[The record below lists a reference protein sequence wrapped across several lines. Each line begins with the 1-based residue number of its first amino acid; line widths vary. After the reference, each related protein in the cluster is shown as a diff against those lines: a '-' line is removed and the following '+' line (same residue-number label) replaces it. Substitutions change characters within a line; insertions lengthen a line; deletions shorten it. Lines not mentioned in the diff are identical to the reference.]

1 MSSQSK
7 THRDTIDMRDFDNTS
22 ASDISKLIG
31 MLQQRTVYVNRNWY
45 EWKVNTNQNWLKDG
59 ETAMWLGLERPL
71 ARKKARQQPPPTR
84 MYIVPEWFGK
94 EIDKAWGVTVG
105 DMLAIRAEVER
116 NGKQHLPAWV
126 YARELQWWN
135 AMFNDNIA
143 EAPVYIRHVLDLQ
156 RKIGF
161 KSRDY
166 PGFKLTNESIPDLT
180 ISFMQKIS
188 SCDGSQ
194 VASDRFQGDG
204 DAESVQPI
212 GSTFGAPGMHFASG
226 GSVFRAG
233 QRLLDDEYAMFQI
246 ATRIDKLEP
255 QAGSTLNEQVLGIAN
270 DLSLLSL
277 SQATG

>member
-7 THRDTIDMRDFDNTS
+7 THPDTIDMRDFDNTS

-31 MLQQRTVYVNRNWY
+31 MLRQRTVYVNGNWY

-59 ETAMWLGLERPL
+59 EKAMWLALERPL

-84 MYIVPEWFGK
+84 RYIAPEWFGK

-116 NGKQHLPAWV
+116 NDKQHLPAWV

-156 RKIGF
+156 RKIGL

-180 ISFMQKIS
+180 ISFMEKIS
-188 SCDGSQ
+188 SFDGSQ
-194 VASDRFQGDG
+194 VASDRVQGDG
-204 DAESVQPI
+204 DAESVQSI
-212 GSTFGAPGMHFASG
+212 GSTLGAPGMDFASG
-226 GSVFRAG
+226 GSVFRAE
-233 QRLLDDEYAMFQI
+233 QRLQSDEYAMFAI